1 MFTLRKASVIRAACS
16 SLVFIQ
22 ASTPASAEGNLSDSF
37 QLVSK
42 PIKGNTTA
50 KIRKQIIKTL
60 ILAFLLIRRYE
71 VVLLLTKKAKTKA
84 GITNMPT
91 LLIICIIFN
100 LKILSAEVRVVRFP
114 KADKP
119 PLVKAAV
126 IIKVIMPVNNKPIK
140 TSPPSKTIFMGGGI
154 FEKTVS
160 FVIFL
165 NFVKKILLV
174 KIDKILLGNFPL
186 LLAPMEDVTDSVF
199 RSICKEQGADVLF
212 SEFISADGLVHDA
225 YKSMYKINFK
235 ESERPYGVQI
245 FGQTIPS
252 LIEAAQIVESFKP
265 DFIDLNF
272 GCPVKKVVRRGG
284 GAALLNDVPKMLQFT
299 EAVIKSVS
307 LPVTVKTRLGWDSK
321 NQNIVEVAERLQ
333 DVGIK
338 AISIHGRTKAQM
350 YTGEADWTL
359 IGEVKNNPR
368 MNIPIFGNGDIN
380 SPEKALDYKNRYGV
394 DGIMIG
400 RASFGNPWIFKRV
413 KHYITT
419 GQLLPDPSIS
429 EKVKTCITYLQ
440 NSIAL
445 NGNVTGIHKM
455 RRHYS
460 EFFKAIPNFKPHR
473 LELVTADSEEKIIN
487 KLREIEEVFG

>member
-1 MFTLRKASVIRAACS
+1 M
-16 SLVFIQ
+16 
-22 ASTPASAEGNLSDSF
+22 EG
-37 QLVSK
+37 
-42 PIKGNTTA
+42 
-50 KIRKQIIKTL
+50 
-60 ILAFLLIRRYE
+60 
-71 VVLLLTKKAKTKA
+71 
-84 GITNMPT
+84 
-91 LLIICIIFN
+91 
-100 LKILSAEVRVVRFP
+100 
-114 KADKP
+114 
-119 PLVKAAV
+119 
-126 IIKVIMPVNNKPIK
+126 
-140 TSPPSKTIFMGGGI
+140 
-154 FEKTVS
+154 
-160 FVIFL
+160 
-165 NFVKKILLV
+165 
-174 KIDKILLGNFPL
+174 
-186 LLAPMEDVTDSVF
+186 VTDSVF
-199 RSICKEQGADVLF
+199 RSICKEQGADVLY
-212 SEFISADGLVHDA
+212 SEFISADGLIHDA
-225 YKSMYKINFK
+225 HKSTYKIKF
-235 ESERPYGVQI
+235 EEVERPYGVQI

-284 GAALLNDVPKMLQFT
+284 GAALLNDIPKMIQFT
-299 EAVIKSVS
+299 EAVVKSVS

-321 NQNIVEVAERLQ
+321 SQNIVEVAEKLQ

-368 MNIPIFGNGDIN
+368 MTIPIFGNGDIN

-429 EKVKTCITYLQ
+429 EKVKMCITFLQ

-445 NGNVTGIHKM
+445 NGHVTGIHKM

-473 LELVTADSEEKIIN
+473 IELVTSDSEEKIIN
-487 KLREIEEVFG
+487 KLREIEELFG